1 LTVVFTASTPTRDL
15 ELPISTPVSR
25 AELGNLLPDL
35 LALAA
40 FLSLVLVL
48 AMLRFKK
55 RLD

>member
-1 LTVVFTASTPTRDL
+1 VVFTASTPSRDL